1 MKYKIQDLLEKVI
14 DNRGKT
20 PPVSETGHI
29 LLEINSL
36 VGSQEFPDYS
46 VVKKK
51 VSDDVYNSWFRSG
64 HPMKN
69 DILIPTVGTLDAIAV
84 MDRDDCCIAQNI
96 IAFRIN
102 KQICDPGFLYY
113 TLCDKNTR
121 KRLLGLD
128 IGGVQPSIKVPHLKQ
143 LEVEI
148 PGLHTQRRISKI
160 LSSIDEKI
168 TLNSRINDNLCQ
180 LCKQVFYGKIL
191 NYIGEKTIFTFD
203 DLVDTIN
210 GYSYSGT
217 ELSESS
223 KVGMAT
229 IKNFKRSGGFKAD
242 GFKSIKPSNVKKN
255 NYVDVG
261 DLLIACT
268 DLTQNADIIGNT
280 IMIFSNGG
288 YAELIASMD
297 LLKIIPKTKKYSKDF
312 LYELFN
318 TAIFKNYAVG
328 CTSGTTVLHLNK
340 KALRKF
346 QIALP
351 KDAEYIKIIDD
362 QLASCHRIIGKNVI
376 ENERLIK
383 LRDTLLP
390 ELLNGKVDVSN
401 IDI

>member
-36 VGSQEFPDYS
+36 VGSQKFPDYS

-64 HPMKN
+64 HPIKN

-148 PGLHTQRRISKI
+148 PGLNTQQRISKI

-168 TLNSRINDNLCQ
+168 TLNSYINDNLYSLGKTLFKEKIDGNDCAEKRKLGSFFPVVTGKKDANAAAENGEYPFFTCSRQ
-180 LCKQVFYGKIL
+180 ISRINEYTFDDSAILLAGNGDFNVKFYRGKFDAYQRTYVLIPEDKSLLGFLYWAISIKLSYITSNFRGSVIKFITKGNIEDYEISFVSDPKIL
-191 NYIGEKTIFTFD
+191 NQFQ
-203 DLVDTIN
+203 
-210 GYSYSGT
+210 SYL
-217 ELSESS
+217 EMIE
-223 KVGMAT
+223 AN
-229 IKNFKRSGGFKAD
+229 NF
-242 GFKSIKPSNVKKN
+242 
-255 NYVDVG
+255 
-261 DLLIACT
+261 
-268 DLTQNADIIGNT
+268 
-280 IMIFSNGG
+280 
-288 YAELIASMD
+288 
-297 LLKIIPKTKKYSKDF
+297 
-312 LYELFN
+312 
-318 TAIFKNYAVG
+318 
-328 CTSGTTVLHLNK
+328 
-340 KALRKF
+340 
-346 QIALP
+346 
-351 KDAEYIKIIDD
+351 
-362 QLASCHRIIGKNVI
+362 
-376 ENERLIK
+376 ENECLTK